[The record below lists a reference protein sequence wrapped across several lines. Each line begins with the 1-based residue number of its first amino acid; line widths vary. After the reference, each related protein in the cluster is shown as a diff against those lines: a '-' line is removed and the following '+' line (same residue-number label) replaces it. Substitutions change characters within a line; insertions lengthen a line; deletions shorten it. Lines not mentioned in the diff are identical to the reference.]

1 MSLVTKSI
9 ETNRR
14 RTQQGDY
21 IVPSHWPLSMSL
33 NESPAPFMQKGGQQ
47 KDGAVLGLLYQRDA
61 APIKRLGR
69 GLGREYHVP
78 YDHCPV

>member
-1 MSLVTKSI
+1 MYFHIINGRPVSLVTKSI

-14 RTQQGDY
+14 KTQQGDY

-47 KDGAVLGLLYQRDA
+47 KDGGSVRSII
-61 APIKRLGR
+61 PNR
-69 GLGREYHVP
+69 
-78 YDHCPV
+78 CCSN